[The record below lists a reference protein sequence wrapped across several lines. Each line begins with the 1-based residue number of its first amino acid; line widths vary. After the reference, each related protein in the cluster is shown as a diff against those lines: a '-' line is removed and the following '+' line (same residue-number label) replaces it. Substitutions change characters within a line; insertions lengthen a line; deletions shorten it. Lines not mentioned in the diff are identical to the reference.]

1 MAAHAPDEGNR
12 MTPTATA
19 SAAPPRSGL
28 LRRLHFAA
36 TWGEGLDGFDLG
48 VISVALPFITKA
60 LDLTAVEAG
69 LIGASSLIGI
79 FVGAPLAGFL
89 TDRFGRRLL
98 FTVDVIAFI
107 VLGLAQGVVTDG
119 MQLFV
124 IRVLLGVAIGA
135 EYSIGAA
142 MLSEFSPAKGRGRRL
157 SGLLVGWYGGY
168 LIAVIVAYV
177 LIDALGVSWRW
188 TLACSAVPALVTALV
203 RIGFPESPRWLLAHG
218 RGQEARAIVDR
229 HLGGAQYFTAE
240 RFEAEEHGG
249 GTQSLFL
256 GDNLKRLAFLS
267 VFWACNVA
275 PYFAIFTFAPTVL
288 STLRLADPVAGTII
302 LNGMAA
308 VGAVVGM
315 LSIERIGR
323 RRQAV
328 PPWWIMGAALAVVGL
343 WAGAP
348 GWVIVACFA
357 VFSFLNAISGNLT
370 AVYPIEILPTAVR
383 SSGVG
388 VAAAVSRIGAAIGTF
403 LLPVGIE
410 SIGTAAC
417 MLIAAAVCILGG
429 VTSQLFAPETTNR
442 DLVETSTAPLAA
454 AQRVPVA

>member
-1 MAAHAPDEGNR
+1 
-12 MTPTATA
+12 MTTSATTADA
-19 SAAPPRSGL
+19 RPRTSL
-28 LRRLHFAA
+28 LARLRFAA

-48 VISVALPFITKA
+48 VISVALPFLTKE
-60 LDLTAVEAG
+60 LHLTALESG

-107 VLGLAQGVVTDG
+107 VLGLLQGIVTDG
-119 MQLFV
+119 IQLFV
-124 IRVLLGVAIGA
+124 VRVLLGVAIGA

-142 MLSEFSPAKGRGRRL
+142 MLSEFAPAKGRGRRL

-177 LIDALGVSWRW
+177 MIDGLGISWRW
-188 TLACSAVPALVTALV
+188 ALACSAVPALVTALV

-218 RGQEARAIVDR
+218 RGDQARAIIER
-229 HLGGAQYFTAE
+229 HLGGTGYFEAE
-240 RFEAEEHGG
+240 RFGSEEHGAR
-249 GTQSLFL
+249 QSLL
-256 GDNLKRLAFLS
+256 RGDNLKRLAFLA

-288 STLRLADPVAGTII
+288 STLKLSSPVVGTII
-302 LNGMAA
+302 LNAMAA

-323 RRQAV
+323 RKQAV
-328 PPWWIMGAALAVVGL
+328 PPWWIMAAALAVVGL

-357 VFSFLNAISGNLT
+357 VFSFLNAVSGNLT

-388 VAAAVSRIGAAIGTF
+388 VAAAASRVGAAIGTF

-410 SIGTAAC
+410 SIGTGAC
-417 MLIAAAVCILGG
+417 MLIAAAICLVGG
-429 VTSQLFAPETTNR
+429 ITSQLFAPETTNR
-442 DLVETSTAPLAA
+442 DLVDTSTAPLAA
-454 AQRVPVA
+454 ARVPVA

>member
-1 MAAHAPDEGNR
+1 MS
-12 MTPTATA
+12 
-19 SAAPPRSGL
+19 SAATTAGARPRSGL
-28 LRRLHFAA
+28 VRRIGFAA

-48 VISVALPFITKA
+48 VISVALPFIAKA
-60 LDLTAVEAG
+60 LHLTPLESG

-98 FTVDVIAFI
+98 FTLDVLAFI
-107 VLGLAQGVVTDG
+107 VLGLAQGLVTDG

-124 IRVLLGVAIGA
+124 VRVLLGVAIGA

-142 MLSEFSPAKGRGRRL
+142 MLSEFAPARGRGRRL

-168 LIAVIVAYV
+168 LIAVIVAYIM
-177 LIDALGVSWRW
+177 IDGLGISWRW
-188 TLACSAVPALVTALV
+188 ALACSALPALITALV

-218 RGQEARAIVDR
+218 RGDQARAIIER
-229 HLGGAQYFTAE
+229 HLGGTRYFDDE
-240 RFEAEEHGG
+240 RFGAEEHGVRQ
-249 GTQSLFL
+249 TLFR
-256 GDNLKRLAFLS
+256 GENLKRLTFLS

-288 STLRLADPVAGTII
+288 STLKLSDPVVGTII
-302 LNGMAA
+302 LNAMAA
-308 VGAVVGM
+308 IGAVVGM

-323 RRQAV
+323 RKQAIS
-328 PPWWIMGAALAVVGL
+328 PWWVMAAALAVVGL

-357 VFSFLNAISGNLT
+357 VFSFLNAVSGNLT

-388 VAAAVSRIGAAIGTF
+388 VAAAVSRVGAAIGTF
-403 LLPVGIE
+403 LLPVGIDT
-410 SIGTAAC
+410 IGTGAC
-417 MLIAAAVCILGG
+417 MLIAAAVCVVGG
-429 VTSQLFAPETTNR
+429 VVSQLMAPETTNR
-442 DLVETSTAPLAA
+442 DLVDTSTAPLQAA
-454 AQRVPVA
+454 RVPVA